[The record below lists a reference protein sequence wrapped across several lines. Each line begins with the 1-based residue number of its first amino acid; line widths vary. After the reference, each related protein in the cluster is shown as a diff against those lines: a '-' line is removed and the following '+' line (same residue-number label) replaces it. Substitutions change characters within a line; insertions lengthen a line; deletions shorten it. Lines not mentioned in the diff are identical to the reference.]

1 MNDLTPIQE
10 TAAPV
15 NIATP
20 LPDGQTVTQVK
31 HWTEKLFSFRLTRPQ
46 SLRFRSGEFVMIG
59 LMGDPVGDKPA
70 KPILRAY
77 SIASP
82 SWDEELEFYSIAV
95 PDGPLTSKLVH
106 IKPGDQVILKTKATG
121 TLVVDALLPGKRL
134 YMIATG
140 TGIAPFA
147 SLIRDPEV
155 YEKFDQVILTHTC
168 RQVAELD
175 YGREL
180 VDNLI
185 NDPLIGE
192 MVEGKLHY
200 YPTTT
205 REESPKMGRITDKI
219 RSGELFSDLGVPT
232 WNTEED
238 RVMICGSM
246 GLNLEIKELC
256 EAAGMEEGA
265 NSKPG
270 HFVLEKS
277 FVGEGGIL

>member
-1 MNDLTPIQE
+1 MKTLIRNGLTGHRWG
-10 TAAPV
+10 
-15 NIATP
+15 
-20 LPDGQTVTQVK
+20 LR
-31 HWTEKLFSFRLTRPQ
+31 HHRRRP
-46 SLRFRSGEFVMIG
+46 
-59 LMGDPVGDKPA
+59 P
-70 KPILRAY
+70 
-77 SIASP
+77 
-82 SWDEELEFYSIAV
+82 
-95 PDGPLTSKLVH
+95 
-106 IKPGDQVILKTKATG
+106 PGAMPG

-219 RSGELFSDLGVPT
+219 RSGELFSDLGVPA
-232 WNTEED
+232 WNTEDD

>member
-1 MNDLTPIQE
+1 MNDLTTIKESGTPL
-10 TAAPV
+10 

-20 LPDGQTVTQVK
+20 LPDGQTVTDVK
-31 HWTEKLFSFRLTRPQ
+31 HWTDKLFSFRLTRPQ

-175 YGREL
+175 YGSEL
-180 VDNLI
+180 VEGLI

-192 MVEGKLHY
+192 QVDGKLLY

-205 REESPKMGRITDKI
+205 REESPRMGRITDKI
-219 RSGELFSDLGVPT
+219 RSGELFTDLGVPAWDKET
-232 WNTEED
+232 D

-277 FVGEGGIL
+277 FVGEGRIL

>member
-1 MNDLTPIQE
+1 MNDLTPIKE
-10 TAAPV
+10 TAARV
-15 NIATP
+15 NISTP
-20 LPDGQTVTQVK
+20 LPDGQTVTEVT

-70 KPILRAY
+70 RPILRAY

-106 IKPGDQVILKTKATG
+106 IQPGDQVILKTKATG
-121 TLVVDALLPGKRL
+121 TLVIDALLPGKRL

-155 YEKFDQVILTHTC
+155 YEKFDEVILTHTC
-168 RQVAELD
+168 REVAELE
-175 YGREL
+175 YGRLL
-180 VDNLI
+180 VEKLI
-185 NDPLIGE
+185 DDPLIGE
-192 MVEGKLHY
+192 MVDGKLHY

-205 REESPKMGRITDKI
+205 REESPRMGRITDKI
-219 RSGELFSDLGVPT
+219 RTGELFDDLGMPKLDQET
-232 WNTEED
+232 D

-256 EAAGMEEGA
+256 EAAGLEEGA

-270 HFVLEKS
+270 HYVLEKS

>member
-1 MNDLTPIQE
+1 MNDLTSIE
-10 TAAPV
+10 KTGVPV
-15 NIATP
+15 DIATP
-20 LPDGQTVTQVK
+20 LPDGQTVTEVK
-31 HWTEKLFSFRLTRPQ
+31 HWTEKLFSFRLSRPQ

-59 LMGDPVGDKPA
+59 LPGGNG

-106 IKPGDQVILKTKATG
+106 IKPGDQVILKTKPVG
-121 TLVVDALLPGKRL
+121 TLVIDALLPGKRL

-168 RQVAELD
+168 RHVAELE

-180 VDNLI
+180 VENLV

-205 REESPKMGRITDKI
+205 REESPTMGRITDKI
-219 RSGELFSDLGVPT
+219 RSGELFSDLGVPA

-270 HFVLEKS
+270 HFVVEKS